1 MEIYTIPQL
10 AKLLKRRKQDVYSMV
25 YSGEIESFKTGVR
38 GLRVTQKAVNEYIS
52 SKNTMNYFK
61 I

>member
-10 AKLLKRRKQDVYSMV
+10 AKLLKKRKQDVYSMV

-38 GLRVTQKAVNEYIS
+38 GLRVTLEAVNKYIS
-52 SKNTMNYFK
+52 HQNTMNYFK